1 MQYGSI
7 GQNMTYSYSKII
19 HEALGAYPYEL
30 RSLESEE
37 LDQLLKTRDFKGLS
51 VTIPYKRA
59 VIPYCDHLSPLAAE
73 IGAVNC
79 LYFDEEQGLCGTN
92 TDYTG
97 FLYAI
102 DTAGISVRNRKV
114 VILGNGATC
123 QTIKKAVTDLGAS
136 ELVVVS
142 RQVDKP
148 FRKAEDGRSCLMIN
162 YDDLMAE
169 HVDAEVVINAS
180 PVGMYPD
187 VEDCLIDLSR
197 FSCCKGVF
205 DVIYNPYYTAFIKQA
220 VSLDIPFASG
230 LSMLVAQATA
240 AAGYFTGKGS
250 FYEKEN
256 ERIIAMLKREF
267 VQNN

>member
-1 MQYGSI
+1 MKYGSI

-30 RSLESEE
+30 RSLEPEE
-37 LDQLLKTRDFKGLS
+37 LNELLQNRDFNGLS
-51 VTIPYKRA
+51 VTIPYKKT
-59 VIPYCDHLSPLAAE
+59 VIPYCDHLSQLAAE

-79 LYFDEEQGLCGTN
+79 LYFDENHELHGTN

-102 DTAGISVRNRKV
+102 DTAGISVRGKKV

-123 QTIKKAVTDLGAS
+123 QTIKKAVTDRGAS
-136 ELVVVS
+136 ELVIAS
-142 RQVDKP
+142 
-148 FRKAEDGRSCLMIN
+148 RKAAAPTEMTVGSCNCLMVN
-162 YDDLMAE
+162 YEDLSDHA
-169 HVDAEVVINAS
+169 DAEIVINAT
-180 PVGMYPD
+180 PVGMYPGVSD
-187 VEDCLIDLSR
+187 RLIDLR
-197 FSCCKGVF
+197 AFPCCKGVF
-205 DVIYNPYYTAFIKQA
+205 DVIYNPYYTALVKQA
-220 VSLDIPFASG
+220 VDLNISFASG

-256 ERIIAMLKREF
+256 ERIISMLKREF